1 MTMASPLDRSNPV
14 IVITGASSG
23 IGAATALMLAKQTGI
38 RLVLAARRQVELEA
52 IAASC
57 RASGATVLT
66 VPTDLAD
73 PDQAV
78 ALGKTALQA
87 FGRVDA
93 VVNNAGYGQMGPVE
107 LLPMAQCQRQ
117 FAVNV
122 FGPIALIQTLIP
134 AMREQG
140 GGRIINISS
149 IAGRVAFPMAGLYSA
164 SKFALESLSDSL
176 RMELKPFDIDVCVV
190 EPGPVATEFVTAAA
204 DALET
209 TIVDPEKTPY
219 RAAFAH
225 LEQLNNTMQRQ
236 FWSAEQVAQVVV
248 RALSDRQPRPRYVAA
263 TGGRTLLF
271 LMRRVLPTW
280 VVDQFWQRFYGIHR
294 VAQEWHTV
302 RQNPSST
309 DKG

>member
-1 MTMASPLDRSNPV
+1 
-14 IVITGASSG
+14 
-23 IGAATALMLAKQTGI
+23 
-38 RLVLAARRQVELEA
+38 
-52 IAASC
+52 
-57 RASGATVLT
+57 
-66 VPTDLAD
+66 
-73 PDQAV
+73 
-78 ALGKTALQA
+78 
-87 FGRVDA
+87 
-93 VVNNAGYGQMGPVE
+93 VE
-107 LLPMAQCQRQ
+107 LLPMTQCQRQ